1 MPAAKR
7 ISKEAIIDAAA
18 AVLRT
23 GGFEAINARSVAKS
37 SIPLL
42 LSRKSK
48 KFWKAWKRFQVKSL
62 LWTILPLHNFKK
74 RQGNPRRFFFIPF
87 FQQPQ

>member
-23 GGFEAINARSVAKS
+23 GGFEAINARSVA
-37 SIPLL
+37 
-42 LSRKSK
+42 
-48 KFWKAWKRFQVKSL
+48 
-62 LWTILPLHNFKK
+62 
-74 RQGNPRRFFFIPF
+74 
-87 FQQPQ
+87 